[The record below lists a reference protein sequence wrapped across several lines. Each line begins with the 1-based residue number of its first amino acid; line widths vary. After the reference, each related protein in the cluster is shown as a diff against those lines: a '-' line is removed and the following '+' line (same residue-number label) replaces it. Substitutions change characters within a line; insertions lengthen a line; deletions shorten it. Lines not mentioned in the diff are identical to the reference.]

1 MKDAKGVDND
11 TDLSAS
17 DLKDLVEEYK
27 KIYVG
32 VKGIEFPSGTEGF
45 NMFRK

>member
-1 MKDAKGVDND
+1 MKSAKGVDHD

-32 VKGIEFPSGTEGF
+32 VKGIEFPAGTERRPS
-45 NMFRK
+45 NT